1 MAEKR
6 PDAGRQTA
14 KKRKMPLKQRVA
26 IAVVHA
32 VEKQEQKKEAKTAP
46 KQQPRPAQSQR
57 TKTAAPRPSQPQR
70 SQTAAPRSSQPQ
82 RTNTSASQTARRPM
96 SEQRREQIRRLR
108 RRQRAFRAAI
118 AVIVLGIL
126 FLILSRTVFFKIQ
139 NIDITNPEEANYT
152 AEQIVAQCGIAY
164 GTQNLFS
171 CDLDKV
177 AKNIEQRLPY
187 IGKATVERDFPSA
200 LRVTVEPTR
209 TAAAV
214 AYGTG
219 YLLIDAD
226 GKMLEST
233 DTAPD
238 NVPVLRCNT
247 EFEMNLGQ
255 YIGVSATSKKA
266 DEKTKAAAATIALFK
281 RINEGTK
288 EAGITDVTLIDI
300 RDVRAI
306 TLMYQNRLTLH
317 LGSEDALETKLQTA
331 AKTIAAENDGS
342 RTRTGAIDLT
352 TVPYAYARDTYE
364 PASDTAGET
373 VTEENTTEAA

>member
-1 MAEKR
+1 MTERR
-6 PDAGRQTA
+6 PDAGRKTA
-14 KKRKMPLKQRVA
+14 KKRKMPLKQRAA
-26 IAVVHA
+26 IAIVRA

-46 KQQPRPAQSQR
+46 KQPPQR
-57 TKTAAPRPSQPQR
+57 TRTAAPQTTRSRP
-70 SQTAAPRSSQPQ
+70 
-82 RTNTSASQTARRPM
+82 TNASAQQTARRPM
-96 SEQRREQIRRLR
+96 SEQRKEQIRRLR
-108 RRQRAFRAAI
+108 IKQRVFRIVI
-118 AVIVLGIL
+118 AVIVFSIL
-126 FLILSRTVFFKIQ
+126 FLILARTVFFKIQ
-139 NIDITNPEEANYT
+139 NIEVANPEDADYT
-152 AEQIVAQCGIAY
+152 TEQIVAQCGIPY

-177 AKNIEQRLPY
+177 ARNVEQGLPY
-187 IGKATVERDFPSA
+187 IGKATVERDFPSS
-200 LRVTVEPTR
+200 LRVTVEATKA
-209 TAAAV
+209 AAAV

-219 YLLIDAD
+219 YLLIDEN

-255 YIGVSATSKKA
+255 YIGVSITSKKA
-266 DEKTKAAAATIALFK
+266 DEKTKAAAETIALFK

-288 EAGITDVTLIDI
+288 DAGIADVTLIDI

-317 LGSEDALETKLQTA
+317 LGSEDALETKLHTA

-342 RTRTGAIDLT
+342 KTRTGAIDLT